1 MTIRLTSRCL
11 ALGGLGGLP
20 NSFTS
25 SPGPSIQARFSSAQ
39 VGKPSS
45 TSASA
50 YMANKKAQETERSN
64 PAEEE
69 FLSFA
74 RRLNDA
80 RVQKAMNTMLPP
92 KTSSS
97 PTEDV
102 LTITDLENRAAFDVN
117 KLLDTGAPPTV
128 LSSELLGELLAGTRV
143 RYFIGAVLLIV
154 GVYTTTRLEL
164 FREWLVLG
172 VFDSERCF
180 VAYAGRA
187 QRAKW
192 ALVDELEALVRPL
205 PLRVAD
211 TASGTV
217 FGDWSDVGLFL
228 TAGLLCALC
237 FVLRGVPL
245 TLSAARAA
253 ATRCEGVVVGGTW
266 QLRTSC
272 VAAKSLLL
280 SRPESGRCVRHF
292 AATAGRG
299 PTMEDTEPT
308 VALVSKE
315 DSARPGRGACERPRA
330 LSGGDCGSGDDGCG
344 GRGAAG
350 RRGSDTCGRI
360 CLSPG
365 GNPNV
370 VADASA
376 GTVTGTQPDTP
387 PGCWGCD
394 GEVRCAAPAS
404 APRSGDVPPTASA
417 VVRSERRHPLPVDI
431 RCP

>member
-192 ALVDELEALVRPL
+192 ALVDELEALAGDPRWRTLNQQWPWSRKKT
-205 PLRVAD
+205 LRDLA
-211 TASGTV
+211 
-217 FGDWSDVGLFL
+217 
-228 TAGLLCALC
+228 
-237 FVLRGVPL
+237 
-245 TLSAARAA
+245 AARVSVLARYQAEIAEAATTAAVDGVLPVAEAVTLVEESVYLPA
-253 ATRCEGVVVGGTW
+253 ATRML
-266 QLRTSC
+266 LRTR
-272 VAAKSLLL
+272 LQEL
-280 SRPESGRCVRHF
+280 SRAP
-292 AATAGRG
+292 
-299 PTMEDTEPT
+299 
-308 VALVSKE
+308 
-315 DSARPGRGACERPRA
+315 
-330 LSGGDCGSGDDGCG
+330 
-344 GRGAAG
+344 
-350 RRGSDTCGRI
+350 
-360 CLSPG
+360 
-365 GNPNV
+365 NP
-370 VADASA
+370 
-376 GTVTGTQPDTP
+376 TP
-387 PGCWGCD
+387 PQDAGG
-394 GEVRCAAPAS
+394 V
-404 APRSGDVPPTASA
+404 T
-417 VVRSERRHPLPVDI
+417 ER
-431 RCP
+431 